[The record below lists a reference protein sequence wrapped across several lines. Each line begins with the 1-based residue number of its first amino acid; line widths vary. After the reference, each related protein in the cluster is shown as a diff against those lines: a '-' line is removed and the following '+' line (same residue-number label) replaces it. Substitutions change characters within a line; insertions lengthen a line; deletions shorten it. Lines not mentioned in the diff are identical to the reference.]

1 MIVNTGPDVLT
12 TYTSKLESD
21 GSRFRVDIVASV
33 ESGKLATKF
42 VDTG

>member
-12 TYTSKLESD
+12 TYTKLESD
-21 GSRFRVDIVASV
+21 GSRSRVDIVASV

-42 VDTG
+42 VGNG